1 MADLLSYLER
11 RRRRGAQPSGR
22 CPILRSTVP
31 DFRLGSAGPR
41 HDPSKRPL
49 ISESPVGFS
58 PPLDL
63 RNRRAP
69 VILWAGGTHEAPHLG
84 SSVKGTGGLDVFCR
98 NGVVVLAG
106 VVEGG
111 SRAGTEAGTLA
122 GRAEGVK
129 RVETYFLP
137 AQPSKLDDFTIKR
150 KINAKLV
157 RDGDLKAGQVDMA
170 VIAGHVVLVGI
181 VDRPEKIDKIIAHAR
196 ATDGVVVVKSFI
208 QL

>member
-1 MADLLSYLER
+1 MRRLTVVLLALAVAGCFTIARTGYDAATDERSLDTQRADTRITLAIKKAL
-11 RRRRGAQPSGR
+11 
-22 CPILRSTVP
+22 
-31 DFRLGSAGPR
+31 
-41 HDPSKRPL
+41 
-49 ISESPVGFS
+49 
-58 PPLDL
+58 
-63 RNRRAP
+63 
-69 VILWAGGTHEAPHLG
+69 LG

-208 QL
+208 QITGR